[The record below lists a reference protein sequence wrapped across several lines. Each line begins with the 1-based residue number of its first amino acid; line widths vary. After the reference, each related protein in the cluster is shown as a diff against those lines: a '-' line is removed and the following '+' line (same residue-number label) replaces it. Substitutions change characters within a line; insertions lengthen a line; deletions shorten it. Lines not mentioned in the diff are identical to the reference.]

1 VKPTVLDSGKAIGM
15 DQESSL
21 EHAVRVAKEQA
32 LARLT
37 ELADGRSMCVI
48 GRSGQS
54 FPAAKYHEGAVAALS
69 DLRRALASGGD
80 PSTILATVRERWTER
95 SRASTLSEDWA
106 AYHAGARDT
115 LAGIPGSLTLVTT
128 GSIHR

>member
-1 VKPTVLDSGKAIGM
+1 M

-21 EHAVRVAKEQA
+21 DCTVRVAEEQA

-37 ELADGRSMCVI
+37 ELAAGRSMCVV

-80 PSTILATVRERWTER
+80 PSTTLATVRERWTER
-95 SRASTLSEDWA
+95 SRASTLGEDWA
-106 AYHAGARDT
+106 AYNAGARDA
-115 LAGIPGSLTLVTT
+115 LAGIPGSSTPLTT
-128 GSIHR
+128 GSTHR